1 MVSIYLSLR
10 FQIHKDSLR
19 ESVIFKRE
27 DFNLPVTWRV
37 PIYLK
42 HDFSLPAKR
51 EDFNLP
57 VIWRVPIYLKDD
69 FSLPAKREDFNLPVT
84 GSNYLTQWRFL
95 FICIC
100 KREDFNLPRFHLLS
114 FSVYLTLYHSCT
126 LKTSRFS
133 QKYQV
138 NWKKIRATRGK
149 SSR

>member
-19 ESVIFKRE
+19 ESVIFKREDFNLPVTWRVPIYLKDDFSLPAKRE

-69 FSLPAKREDFNLPVT
+69 FSLPAKREDFNEIDEKSSIGIV
-84 GSNYLTQWRFL
+84 S
-95 FICIC
+95 
-100 KREDFNLPRFHLLS
+100 
-114 FSVYLTLYHSCT
+114 LTL
-126 LKTSRFS
+126 LKPHDFPKS
-133 QKYQV
+133 
-138 NWKKIRATRGK
+138 TR
-149 SSR
+149 

>member
-69 FSLPAKREDFNLPVT
+69 FSLPAKREDFNEIDEKSSIGIV
-84 GSNYLTQWRFL
+84 S
-95 FICIC
+95 
-100 KREDFNLPRFHLLS
+100 
-114 FSVYLTLYHSCT
+114 LTL
-126 LKTSRFS
+126 LKPHDFPKS
-133 QKYQV
+133 
-138 NWKKIRATRGK
+138 TR
-149 SSR
+149 